1 MQDVRIRTGTAAL
14 LSFAA
19 FTSILGA
26 GVVFLWWLLF
36 AHPLQLVK
44 KMRVILPVILLIV
57 FFGIVLELSGGGGTS
72 YCLRMVVVV
81 LIGTWLF
88 SGYRTGDFLHL
99 GTWLFGERSGFELG
113 MTAEMGMQ
121 AVRLLAADL
130 DRIKRAQELKGLH
143 WGIRSL
149 VPAGMI
155 LVRDALRRA
164 DESAELLA
172 VRGYVHGGTFRP
184 VFITP
189 KGDIIAGL
197 AALCMGIISFIPVS
211 EFFILYH

>member
-1 MQDVRIRTGTAAL
+1 MQDVRIRTGAAAL

-19 FTSILGA
+19 FTGITGA

-44 KMRVILPVILLIV
+44 KMRVILPVILLIL

-81 LIGTWLF
+81 LIGTWLYAE
-88 SGYRTGDFLHL
+88 YRTGDFLHL
-99 GTWLFGERSGFELG
+99 GTWLFGEKTGFELG

-121 AVRLLAADL
+121 AVSLLAADL
-130 DRIKRAQELKGLH
+130 DRVKKAQELKGLH
-143 WGIRSL
+143 WGIQSL

-155 LVRDALRRA
+155 LVRDTLRKA

-172 VRGYVHGGTFRP
+172 VRGYVHGGTFSP
-184 VFITP
+184 VFITR
-189 KGDIIAGL
+189 KRDLVAGL
-197 AALCMGIISFIPVS
+197 AALCMGVIALMPVS